1 MTLEQQEREYWNKNQ
16 NDILD
21 LAKMI
26 SEKLHD
32 KNIFPIGLFLNWK
45 FLKTYS
51 DLFNGKKINDYKT
64 LYESWVW
71 DVIDNLNR
79 NNWQLQRFKNS
90 QAMKQAELNYNTNI
104 TSEQINKGI
113 PNVIE
118 AVGNV
123 FSGISTF
130 LIIGLVLFGIYAIK
144 K

>member
-32 KNIFPIGLFLNWK
+32 KKMFPIGLFLNWK